1 MLGFFI
7 WRRESGEALEPG
19 VTKVGKVFSQS
30 PADGDMSAFQH
41 EVRPGGAWGTLD
53 GMAREIREFL
63 PLPVE

>member
-7 WRRESGEALEPG
+7 WRRESGEALEPE

-30 PADGDMSAFQH
+30 PAEEAISAFQH
-41 EVRPGGAWGTLD
+41 EVRPGGAWRTLD
-53 GMAREIREFL
+53 GMAREIRKFP